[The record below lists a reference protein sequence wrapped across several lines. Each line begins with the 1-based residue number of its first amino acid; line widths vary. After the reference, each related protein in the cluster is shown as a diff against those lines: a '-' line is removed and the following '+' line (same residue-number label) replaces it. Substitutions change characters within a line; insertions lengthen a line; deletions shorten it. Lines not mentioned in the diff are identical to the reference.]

1 MPRITHNH
9 AAVAANHSLYQNE
22 LINESHTTLK
32 EIATN
37 TKNINLNVDTVEV
50 SVDALEVLQAQTN
63 TTLAAMLVDTDAIDS
78 SCNTIEAQSVLTAS
92 RLNNIQ
98 NKISANVDGTGDTL
112 GQINSN
118 ILTKNGEIETSLNS
132 LISANHTDLVALEA
146 SLTSMEGKQDSLI
159 SANHTDLVAL
169 EASLT
174 SMEGKQDS
182 LISANHTDLVALEAS
197 LTSMEGKQDDIKT
210 LIGTS
215 NSGLSSIDS
224 GISDLD
230 TVLGD
235 IQTDNN
241 NRLDHLSGDLDTLN
255 GKIDNLTTRIK
266 LANSDAHLA
275 VSLEDIG
282 GVATQT
288 TAAAILAKNTEMET
302 SLDAILAKNGE
313 LETSANAIQAA
324 VEGTLTVGSHAVT
337 NAGTFAVQATCSGT
351 VTANL
356 SATDN
361 AVLDAIAADGD
372 AIQGKLDT
380 LETSANAIQAAVEG
394 TLTVGSHAVTNAGT
408 FAVQSTVAAALPAGT
423 NRIGMVGMKA
433 NESVDGTGTE
443 RFVLCDAAGHLQ
455 VDVLSGGGSTDVS
468 ALSTHA
474 KQDTIIGHLD
484 GVEGKLDAIE
494 TTNNACQ
501 VLLGTIDAD
510 TNAIKTAVEILD
522 NAISGNE
529 MQVDI
534 VSSALPS
541 GAATQTTLA
550 SVLAKNTEMET
561 SLDALIS
568 ANHTDLVALEATLT
582 EIAPRQ
588 ATAGVYSNAS
598 LADDGV
604 STVIDTDDY
613 SFMTICA
620 SQGSAD
626 LPLEIQYSINNSNWF
641 KVRSKL
647 LEFAAYEGGS
657 WADIVLERPMRYVR
671 FVNTS
676 GATITTLYLSYQ
688 LSN

>member
-550 SVLAKNTEMET
+550 SVLAKNTEIET